1 MVDIEIE
8 DELVKI
14 QDEDSGLDLTIK
26 GRVPREWLMIA
37 VALILAAFGLS
48 DLFLLG

>member
-26 GRVPREWLMIA
+26 GRVPREWLI
-37 VALILAAFGLS
+37 VAAAIILAVFGVS
-48 DLFLLG
+48 DFSSLG